1 MNAALLLTA
10 LFNGAWQGAVLCFAA
25 YATFQLLRRL
35 NATTMFAVWSAL
47 LAIALALPAFNYIFA
62 ARPYT
67 VRTYA
72 VSTPVLH
79 ARNVHA
85 PVPSRV
91 AVSAAAPLTVS
102 RPPVG
107 EIAVSAVTAVLERA
121 WLVLLLAALVALL
134 RLAVLV
140 RDLIGM
146 FAARRAAK
154 PIELPFRV
162 ERLSRPF
169 AFASTSELTSPCV
182 LGFSPALIVIPD
194 KLLSATHNELLSIVL
209 HEREHVRRYDDVQNV
224 LYRAI
229 GAVAFFLPGVRLA
242 LRELA
247 LYREQIC
254 DDAAVDGIGDP
265 VSYAMTLTGMA
276 QWAQGRGVPVPSLIF
291 KRKQL
296 MHRLEVLL
304 DTAVNHSLRTNRR
317 FALSAC
323 AAMLLAAAIVLRF
336 QVPVIAQVIAPP
348 LKAPAAPHAPAAAPK
363 TAKAP
368 KAPAGIAVSAP
379 KPAAPVAPKAHAIA
393 RPPKPRHPAKP
404 LKAPHA
410 PKIAATNELR
420 VSAVTAARAAML
432 ASAASTASYAY
443 SYAYVPEPPVKIADA
458 RSSGGPSADLL
469 DALQAA
475 GLRNLSVDDLITIR
489 DHGVSPQLVQ
499 SAAAYFGR
507 GIDPKSLA
515 MLADHGVSP
524 RYLNALRENG
534 IDGIS
539 PASTVLLMDH
549 GVNADL
555 MRAARSYFS
564 NGISAADMVYLSDH
578 GEQANCLYELQR
590 YGLSGISVA
599 DVVRMM
605 DRGVSASYA
614 ARVRKTNP
622 RASIDDI
629 IRLHD
634 NGI

>member
-25 YATFQLLRRL
+25 YAAFQLLRRL

-47 LAIALALPAFNYIFA
+47 LVIALALPVLNYVFA

-67 VRTYA
+67 VHVPQPVAVRAYA
-72 VSTPVLH
+72 AGAPISH
-79 ARNVHA
+79 ARNV
-85 PVPSRV
+85 PVPSAARV
-91 AVSAAAPLTVS
+91 DVSAARPVTVA
-102 RPPVG
+102 RPQVG
-107 EIAVSAVTAVLERA
+107 EIAVGAVTALLKRA
-121 WLVLLLAALVALL
+121 WIVLLLTALVALL

-140 RDLIGM
+140 RDLAGM

-169 AFASTSELTSPCV
+169 AFASTTELTSPCV

-194 KLLSATHNELLSIVL
+194 ELLSAPHNELLSVVL

-229 GAVAFFLPGVRLA
+229 NAIAFFLPGVRLA

-254 DDAAVDGIGDP
+254 DDAAVNGIGDP

-304 DTAVNHSLRTNRR
+304 DTAVSHSLRTNRR

-323 AAMLLAAAIVLRF
+323 IAMILAAAIVLRF
-336 QVPVIAQVIAPP
+336 QVPVIAQVVAP
-348 LKAPAAPHAPAAAPK
+348 KAAPQAPGVTP
-363 TAKAP
+363 KAP
-368 KAPAGIAVSAP
+368 KAVPRVSKGAVKAI
-379 KPAAPVAPKAHAIA
+379 APVAPVNSHLAKPAK
-393 RPPKPRHPAKP
+393 PPKPPKPAKP
-404 LKAPHA
+404 AKLAIA
-410 PKIAATNELR
+410 PKIARAVATQTLQTN
-420 VSAVTAARAAML
+420 AAI
-432 ASAASTASYAY
+432 STYAY
-443 SYAYVPEPPVKIADA
+443 AYAAEPPVKIADA
-458 RSSGGPSADLL
+458 RSSSPRASDLL

-475 GLRNLSVDDLITIR
+475 GLRNLSVDDLIAIR
-489 DHGVSPQLVQ
+489 DHGVSPRLVQ
-499 SAAAYFGR
+499 AAVAYFGP
-507 GIDPKSLA
+507 GVDAKMLA
-515 MLADHGVSP
+515 QLADHGVSP
-524 RYLNALRENG
+524 QYLDDLRSNG
-534 IDGIS
+534 VTGIA
-539 PASTVLLMDH
+539 PASAILLMDH
-549 GVNADL
+549 GVNVELMRDARAYFGNRIAPADL
-555 MRAARSYFS
+555 
-564 NGISAADMVYLSDH
+564 VYLSDH
-578 GEQANCLYELQR
+578 GVRADCLNAFQR
-590 YGLSGISVA
+590 YGITGVSVA
-599 DVVRMM
+599 DVVRME
-605 DRGVSASYA
+605 DHGVSGEYA
-614 ARVRKTNP
+614 AKVRKMNP